1 MGRIARLELENF
13 KSYGG
18 AHVIGPFKRFTAV
31 IGPNGSGKSN
41 LMDAI
46 SFVLGV
52 NSRQL
57 RSNQLKDLIHKGPG
71 ASETSKAYV
80 TLVYELDA
88 DEISGSYRINN
99 DDVSFDDYQ
108 NKLKD
113 IGILVKARN
122 FLVFQGDVESI
133 ASKSP
138 EELTKLFEQISSSDE
153 LRDEYDRLLEEKNIA
168 EENAI
173 FAYQKKKGLLAEKKM
188 VKEQKEEAERFE
200 AKHKE
205 LMREVIAQTERAITE
220 YEQNL
225 RDAEA
230 ERAGRWDEKEIESL
244 QQKKD
249 AMTEELHAIE
259 KHVYE
264 EKVIKR
270 QKHQMETRRK
280 IAEHV
285 AKLEAQIAYLLA
297 QDYERPMNNAQE
309 RADREQET
317 LLSIA
322 RDEGV
327 LEKKLTELTQEMKEE
342 QTVNDDL
349 NKKRMQP
356 NMRALEK
363 YDEIQDRIAKEEEEL
378 EQIKQKS
385 FHAASNFETVKN
397 ARYERFME
405 AFNHISGVIDTTYK
419 QLTKSSKHPLG
430 ALDNV
435 NVNKVSTFIATC
447 DFQCVVISLK
457 DAFYEKA
464 DALVGICKDINQQR
478 SKSLTLDLTKY
489 D

>member
-52 NSRQL
+52 NSR
-57 RSNQLKDLIHKGPG
+57 
-71 ASETSKAYV
+71 
-80 TLVYELDA
+80 
-88 DEISGSYRINN
+88 SYRINN

-230 ERAGRWDEKEIESL
+230 E
-244 QQKKD
+244 
-249 AMTEELHAIE
+249 
-259 KHVYE
+259 
-264 EKVIKR
+264 
-270 QKHQMETRRK
+270 
-280 IAEHV
+280 
-285 AKLEAQIAYLLA
+285 
-297 QDYERPMNNAQE
+297 
-309 RADREQET
+309 
-317 LLSIA
+317 
-322 RDEGV
+322 
-327 LEKKLTELTQEMKEE
+327 
-342 QTVNDDL
+342 
-349 NKKRMQP
+349 
-356 NMRALEK
+356 K